1 MTETVPRYV
10 LKLQCPDR
18 PGIVAG
24 VASALTRGGGNILES
39 AQFDDLQTGLFFM
52 RVCFTAPTTKP
63 LSSFED
69 LITPVANAFGMDWAL
84 HDEAV
89 KPRILIMVSK
99 FDHCLQ
105 DLAYRWHIGS
115 LPAEIVAI
123 VSNHEQARSCAEHYG
138 LPFHHWPVTKENKAE
153 REAQLIDLIDSEN
166 IDLVVLARYMQVLSE
181 ELCGRYPGKIINIHH
196 SFLPAFKGA
205 APYSRAHER
214 GVKLIGATGHYVTT
228 DLDEGPIIEQ
238 HAERVTHANSAA
250 EFVSIGRGIES
261 RVLTRAVIAH
271 CEHRVFINGIKTVVF
286 S

>member
-1 MTETVPRYV
+1 MLDDAPCYV

-39 AQFDDLQTGLFFM
+39 AQFDDLKTGLFFM
-52 RVCFTAPTTKP
+52 RVCFTAPQTVP

-69 LITPVANAFGMDWAL
+69 LITPVANAFGMDWSL
-84 HDEAV
+84 HDQTV
-89 KPRILIMVSK
+89 KPRVLIMVSK

-105 DLAYRWHIGS
+105 NLAYRWHIGS
-115 LPAEIVAI
+115 LPADIVGI
-123 VSNHEQARSCAEHYG
+123 VSNHEEARSCASHYG
-138 LPFHHWPVTKENKAE
+138 LPFHYWPVTKENKAE
-153 REAQLIDLIDSEN
+153 REAQLIELIDKEN
-166 IDLVVLARYMQVLSE
+166 IDLVVLARYMQVLSNDV
-181 ELCGRYPGKIINIHH
+181 CSRYPGRIINIHH

-214 GVKLIGATGHYVTT
+214 GVKLIGATAHYVTC

-238 HAERVTHANSAA
+238 HAERVTHANSIS
-250 EFVSIGRGIES
+250 EFVSIGRDIEA
-261 RVLTRAVIAH
+261 RALTRAVIAH